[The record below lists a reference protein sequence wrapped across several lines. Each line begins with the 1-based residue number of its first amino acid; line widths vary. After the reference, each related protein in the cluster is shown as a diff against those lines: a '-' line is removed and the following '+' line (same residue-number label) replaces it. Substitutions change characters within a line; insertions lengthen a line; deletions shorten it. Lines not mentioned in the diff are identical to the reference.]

1 MAYLELGST
10 SVLYRIR
17 FRYRGQPY
25 KRFSKTIDAVEA
37 AGVVAR
43 VTETIRLLER
53 GRLEMPADADPG
65 VFIMS
70 NGYAL
75 C

>member
-10 SVLYRIR
+10 SGLYRIR
-17 FRYRGQPY
+17 FRYRGRPY
-25 KRFSKTIDAVEA
+25 KRFNKTIDAVEA

-43 VTETIRLLER
+43 VAETIRFLER

-70 NGYAL
+70 DG
-75 C
+75 